1 MTPTTGRAVTL
12 DEIAVDAATQIRADD
27 GRMTAGNAQA
37 LDVARLNDPLNLD
50 RVPAAIRESTRA
62 VVWHYEERDG
72 KLTKVPDVPS
82 DPSRRASVTDP
93 STWDS
98 FSVARDAVEDG
109 KADGAGFVL
118 GDGWVGVD
126 LDKCRDPETGIIEP
140 SALAIIEKLIP
151 IPRSLRPARVCMSTS
166 TGSSRPDGAARAWW
180 RCTAKPGISRS
191 PVPTWQPHQ
200 RRSSIEPPSSPPCML
215 RSSAHPTTGPGQRRR
230 HFRRSRHS
238 TINNSSGSPAAP
250 ATAPRSLGCGTA
262 TCPVTRRNR
271 RPTSG
276 SATTSRSI
284 PRATPPTCDRL
295 FSPERASC
303 GRSGTHRGVNQPTA
317 PTRSRGRSRGVA
329 GATRQG
335 PRVDVCAPP
344 LRVEV
349 AEHPLT
355 EAGAAERFARLHGGD
370 VRYDHGRGR
379 WLLWQGHR
387 WAPDCDAAM
396 TRLAL
401 DFARTWQRE
410 SVDLTDRDLRERTF
424 RAAVRLERRDALMS
438 MLKLAAD
445 LRPIADVGNGWDAS
459 PWLLGTPNGVV
470 DLRTGQLRPG
480 QRDDRLTSPRVLSI
494 SQRHGPNSGSRPSA
508 RSSWTS
514 TPSTSS
520 RSPWGTRRL
529 GTRDETAGSSRRARV
544 ATARGTVY
552 HPVRRALG
560 DYAAELPAAVF
571 DARRESAPYDLAV
584 LPGKRFI
591 ISSEAGDTIK
601 IHHDRIK

>member
-82 DPSRRASVTDP
+82 DPFRRASVTDP

-140 SALAIIEKLIP
+140 SALAIIEKLHSYTEISP
-151 IPRSLRPARVCMSTS
+151 SGTGVHVYLNGQLPPGRRRKGVVEMYGEARYFTVTGAHLAATPTTIEHRTTELAAVHAEVFGTSNNGTRPA
-166 TGSSRPDGAARAWW
+166 A
-180 RCTAKPGISRS
+180 
-191 PVPTWQPHQ
+191 
-200 RRSSIEPPSSPPCML
+200 
-215 RSSAHPTTGPGQRRR
+215 TTL
-230 HFRRSRHS
+230 S
-238 TINNSSGSPAAP
+238 TI
-250 ATAPRSLGCGTA
+250 ATLDDQQLLRIA
-262 TCPVTRRNR
+262 RRASN
-271 RPTSG
+271 G
-276 SATTSRSI
+276 SAFSRLWDGDLSGH
-284 PRATPPTCDRL
+284 ASQSEADLGLCNHLAFYTEGDAAHVDRL
-295 FSPERASC
+295 FRQSGLMREKWDAPRGESTYGADTIARAIEGC
-303 GRSGTHRGVNQPTA
+303 RGGYA
-317 PTRSRGRSRGVA
+317 PGAASR
-329 GATRQG
+329 
-335 PRVDVCAPP
+335 RVRPA

-355 EAGAAERFARLHGGD
+355 EAGTAERFARLHGGD

-544 ATARGTVY
+544 ATAR
-552 HPVRRALG
+552 
-560 DYAAELPAAVF
+560 
-571 DARRESAPYDLAV
+571 APSTTRS
-584 LPGKRFI
+584 GGR
-591 ISSEAGDTIK
+591 
-601 IHHDRIK
+601 